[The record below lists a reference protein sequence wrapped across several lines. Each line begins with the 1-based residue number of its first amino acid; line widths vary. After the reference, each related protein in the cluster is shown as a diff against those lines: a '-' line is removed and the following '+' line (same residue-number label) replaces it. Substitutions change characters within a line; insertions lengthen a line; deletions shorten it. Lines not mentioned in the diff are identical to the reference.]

1 MNPLG
6 ILVFLSGAF
15 IMMLLGVVAVTLKF
29 VSKEDDWF

>member
-1 MNPLG
+1 MSPLG

-15 IMMLLGVVAVTLKF
+15 IMMLLGIVAVTLKF